1 MNNKKL
7 ALLVIVVLNF
17 IGIAYTAN
25 IYKFITCKYD
35 EQCTSDNYRLIGIP
49 VFPIDGMNQK
59 VKDQLI
65 GFYTLDGDSKK

>member
-49 VFPIDGMNQK
+49 VFPIGI
-59 VKDQLI
+59 LI
-65 GFYTLDGDSKK
+65 GFMTLDGDAKIEAILFVS

>member
-49 VFPIDGMNQK
+49 VFPIGI
-59 VKDQLI
+59 LI
-65 GFYTLDGDSKK
+65 GFMTLDGDSKK

>member
-17 IGIAYTAN
+17 IGIAYIAN

-49 VFPIDGMNQK
+49 VFPIGI
-59 VKDQLI
+59 LI
-65 GFYTLDGDSKK
+65 GFMTLDGDAKIEAILFVS